1 MADDKRSLITLT
13 TDFGTSDGYVG
24 MMKGVIL
31 GLNPQVT
38 IVDLTHEIPPRS
50 VGDAAYVLRRAYEFF
65 PPATIHVVVVD
76 PGVGTARRAI
86 AVGSDAATFV
96 APDNGVL
103 SYVLSHL
110 RAIAEKIQAVH
121 LTNRS
126 YCLPEVSG
134 VFHGRDI
141 FAPVA
146 AHLSLGLSLDQLGP
160 EIRDLVTLPS
170 PYLNRQQDRIVGQ
183 VMHID
188 HFGNVLTNL
197 QRPDIESLGPGVT
210 VRLGQLRIEGLKR
223 AFAFGEKGEPTAYID
238 SSGHLAVAV
247 VDGSAQDRL
256 HCRIGDRVEVR
267 ARRAVSLDQGESHD

>member
-13 TDFGTSDGYVG
+13 TDFGTSDEYVG
-24 MMKGVIL
+24 VMKGVIL

-38 IVDLTHEIPPRS
+38 IVDLTHDIPPQS
-50 VGDAAYVLRRAYEFF
+50 VGDAAYILRRAYEFF
-65 PPATIHVVVVD
+65 PPATIHIVVVD
-76 PGVGTARRAI
+76 PGVGTERRPI
-86 AVGSDAATFV
+86 AVGSDTATFV

-103 SYVLSHL
+103 SYALSHL
-110 RAIAEKIQAVH
+110 RANAEEIQAVH

-126 YCLPEVSG
+126 YWLPEVSC

-146 AHLSLGLSLDQLGP
+146 AHLSLGVPLDQLGP
-160 EIRDLVTLPS
+160 EIHDLVTLPS
-170 PYLNRQQDRIVGQ
+170 PYLNRQQDKIVGQ

-197 QRPDIESLGPGVT
+197 PRSDVESLGPGIT
-210 VRLGQLRIEGLKR
+210 VRLGQLRIEGLTW
-223 AFAFGEKGEPTAYID
+223 AFAFGEKGEPSAYID

-247 VDGSAQDRL
+247 VDGSAQDRVQ
-256 HCRIGDRVEVR
+256 CRIGDRVEVR
-267 ARRAVSLDQGESHD
+267 ARRAASPDRETPDD